1 MSLPPAPEKKELP
14 ESVHV
19 ELSFDLQPGE
29 KISIHL
35 KAVRDENGRL
45 VARPVPGWSPA
56 GLLQRLA
63 GWIRAVQPRQI
74 FIAALILY
82 LVVMFTG
89 LTVYP
94 AHFSCD
100 EAVSTVNAARLMSNN
115 LRDENNVLLPTF
127 TKNDGQYSLS
137 ATVYLAAL
145 PYLLLGP
152 SVWVVRAFNGLIALL
167 GMFWLAR
174 LLRDRLNLPEWS
186 LLPLLL
192 AASPAWFFLAR
203 TGLETIQLAAF
214 YSGFLYY
221 YARYRFEQPKFLFAA
236 LLLGGLAFYAYTP
249 GQVIMI
255 ATGLILLVADAPY
268 HWRQRRTTWKGA
280 LLLIVLALPL
290 ARFILLEP
298 DAYVDRLRM
307 YGSYLAETD
316 LTALQKLGNFLLTYL
331 KTLSPT
337 FWLTAHTD
345 DQHIRYALGT
355 ASPLPWTMY
364 LLAALGLFTALRG
377 WRARPELRLPVY
389 ALLAAPVGAAL
400 TSEITLPRALAVIVP
415 LLLLAALG
423 LSALFNRLTRFNLP
437 RGALT
442 LAAFLLLAAGALAN
456 LVGAL
461 TEGARWL
468 PSYGLDGTQWGAPQ
482 VYAAAKTYLT
492 EHPDQM
498 VKISPNWTFQGDT
511 LRNFFAP
518 DEPAITIR
526 GINDF
531 IQQIDPQLEQN
542 VFVLTAADLQLA
554 IDSQRFEQPEVVATI
569 PYPDGSE
576 GFSFVRL
583 AYRSDIDEIIAAEQ
597 AERSRLVETT
607 LTVDGQSARVR
618 HSQFD
623 GGQPANLFDGDLN
636 SLARTGGANP
646 LVVEIDFAAARAISG
661 VTLRAGAEPVTV
673 NVTVFT
679 ADGSQKPFTVKAGH
693 VEGYKDVPVDFAE
706 TLTAVRVRIEL
717 LDDGVPEPAN
727 VHLWEITFNP

>member
-1 MSLPPAPEKKELP
+1 MSQPPATEKNELP

-19 ELSFDLQPGE
+19 ELSFDLQAGE
-29 KISIHL
+29 KISITL
-35 KAVRDENGRL
+35 KAVRDEHGRL
-45 VARPVPGWSPA
+45 VARAVPKWSAA
-56 GLLQRLA
+56 GLSQRLA
-63 GWIRAVQPRQI
+63 GRIRAVQPRQI

-89 LTVYP
+89 LTAYP

-100 EAVSTVNAARLMSNN
+100 EAVSTVNAARLLSNN

-127 TKNDGQYSLS
+127 MKNDGQYNLS

-145 PYLLLGP
+145 PYLLFGP

-174 LLRDRLNLPEWS
+174 LLRDRLNLPEWG

-192 AASPAWFFLAR
+192 AATPAWFFLAR

-214 YSGFLYY
+214 YAGFLYY

-255 ATGLILLVADAPY
+255 ATGLILLIADAPY
-268 HWRQRRTTWKGA
+268 HWRQRRTGWKGA
-280 LLLIVLALPL
+280 LLLVALALPL
-290 ARFILLEP
+290 ARFILLQP
-298 DAYVDRLRM
+298 DAYVDRLQM
-307 YGSYLAETD
+307 YGSYLVGTD
-316 LTALQKLGNFLLTYL
+316 LTVLQKLGEFLSTYL
-331 KTLSPT
+331 KTLSPI

-345 DQHIRYALGT
+345 DQHIRYALGA
-355 ASPLPWTMY
+355 ASPLPWTLY
-364 LLAALGLFTALRG
+364 LLALFGLFTTLRG

-400 TSEITLPRALAVIVP
+400 TSEITLPRALAVSVP

-423 LSALFNRLTRFNLP
+423 LSALFDRLARFNLP
-437 RGALT
+437 LGALA
-442 LAAFLLLAAGALAN
+442 LAAGLLLAAGALAN

-461 TEGARWL
+461 TGGVRWL
-468 PSYGLDGTQWGAPQ
+468 PNYGLDGTQWGAPQ
-482 VYAAAKTYLT
+482 VYAAAKTYLA
-492 EHPDQM
+492 EHPDQTI
-498 VKISPNWTFQGDT
+498 KISPNWTFQGDT
-511 LRNFFAP
+511 LRTFFAP
-518 DEPAITIR
+518 DEPNITIR
-526 GINDF
+526 GINNF
-531 IQQIDPQLEQN
+531 IEQIDPELEQS

-554 IDSQRFEQPEVVATI
+554 INSRRFEQPEVVATI

-583 AYRSDIDEIIAAEQ
+583 AYRSDIEEIIAAER
-597 AERSRLVETT
+597 AERSRLAETT
-607 LTVDGQSARVR
+607 LTLDGQSMLVR

-623 GGQPANLFDGDLN
+623 GGQPADLFDGDLN
-636 SLARTGGANP
+636 TLARTREANP
-646 LVVEIDFAAARAISG
+646 LVVEIDFAAAREING
-661 VTLRAGAEPVTV
+661 VALHAGAEPVTV
-673 NVTVFT
+673 TVTVFT
-679 ADGSQKPFTVKAGH
+679 ADGSQKQFTAQAGR
-693 VEGYKDVPVDFAE
+693 VDGYKDVPVDFAE
-706 TLTAVRVRIEL
+706 TLMAVRVRIEL
-717 LDDGVPEPAN
+717 LDDDVPEPTN